1 MDVWNIFN
9 SQEKTSIDDTIVAGY
24 GNTVSKTIYC
34 KKPVFWIRIQI
45 GSVPVG
51 TYQYLLRTFV
61 DLNQYCEYVFDGFV
75 SAQVNN
81 TKNRGKK
88 KYCKIEEKNSPLKG
102 STVCLKKNVRTF
114 FAQKLF
120 FLYFF

>member
-45 GSVPVG
+45 GSVPVPG
-51 TYQYLLRTFV
+51 TYWYLLRTFV
-61 DLNQYCEYVFDGFV
+61 DLNQYRYCEYVFDGFV
-75 SAQVNN
+75 SAQVH
-81 TKNRGKK
+81 K
-88 KYCKIEEKNSPLKG
+88 
-102 STVCLKKNVRTF
+102 
-114 FAQKLF
+114 
-120 FLYFF
+120 

>member
-45 GSVPVG
+45 GSVPVPG
-51 TYQYLLRTFV
+51 TYWYLLRTFV
-61 DLNQYCEYVFDGFV
+61 DLNQYRYCGAAPFLVGSGPLAFEIPSV
-75 SAQVNN
+75 STLCSIFCLFLLQ
-81 TKNRGKK
+81 RL
-88 KYCKIEEKNSPLKG
+88 IEA
-102 STVCLKKNVRTF
+102 V
-114 FAQKLF
+114 
-120 FLYFF
+120 